1 MENNKVHFR
10 HLMVFYFRKG
20 KNAAETVRKIAAV
33 YGEGCVAES
42 TVRKWFAR
50 FKNGNFEL
58 EDQERSGRPS
68 VADDD
73 LISTIVESNPRQT
86 ARDIAEIVHT
96 SHTTVVKRLKAL
108 GFVSRYDVW
117 VPHDLTEKNLMD
129 RISIS
134 DALLKRNENE
144 PFLKQLITGD
154 EKWILY
160 NNVQRKRSWGKQNVP
175 PLTTAKD
182 GLHPKKVMLCIWWDW
197 KGVLYHELLPHNRTI
212 NSDVYCAQLD
222 RLKAAIEEKRPEL
235 VNRKGVVFQHD
246 NARPHVSLQTR
257 QKLIQLGWDVLPHSP
272 YSPDLAPSDF
282 HLFRSMQNFLNGK
295 KIDTLEAC
303 KGHVDQFITQK
314 ENIFWKNGIFKLPYR
329 WQKVIE
335 QSGKYIVE

>member
-1 MENNKVHFR
+1 MEENKVHFR
-10 HLMVFYFRKG
+10 HLFVFYFRKG
-20 KNAAETVRKIAAV
+20 KNAAETVRKISAV
-33 YGEGCVAES
+33 FGEGSVAES

-50 FKNGNFEL
+50 FKSGKFDL
-58 EDQERSGRPS
+58 EDRERSGRPL

-73 LISTIVESNPRQT
+73 LIKTLIKNNPRQT
-86 ARDIAEIVHT
+86 TRHIAEIAHI
-96 SHTTVVKRLKAL
+96 SHTTVVTRLKAL

-134 DALLKRNENE
+134 DSLLRRNEND
-144 PFLKQLITGD
+144 PFLKRLITGD

-160 NNVQRKRSWGKQNVP
+160 NNVQRKRSWGKQNES

-197 KGVLYHELLPHNRTI
+197 KGVLYHELLPYNRTI
-212 NSDVYCAQLD
+212 NSDVYCNQLD
-222 RLKAAIEEKRPEL
+222 RLKAAIDEKRPEL
-235 VNRKGVVFQHD
+235 ANRRGVVFQHD
-246 NARPHVSLQTR
+246 NARPHVSIQSR
-257 QKLIQLGWDVLPHSP
+257 QKLLQLGWDVLPHPP

-282 HLFRSMQNFLNGK
+282 HLFRSLQNFLNGK
-295 KIDTLEAC
+295 KFDSMEAC
-303 KGHVDQFITQK
+303 KNYVDQFIAQK
-314 ENIFWKNGIFKLPYR
+314 DAIFWKNGIHKLPYR